1 MYSNSNLVKVNKQ
14 LHTMEISQSHIHFS
28 VSWVR
33 RVALRNDF
41 EALNTYL
48 EKINKKYENISLD
61 KCPYSEDIWNE
72 IKALFFLMELG
83 ATIQNMS
90 VVIESNT
97 KVMKL
102 LDRISE
108 LKMWKLRLQK
118 KVNNKE
124 TIGSLHILPNDVLK
138 LIGDKII

>member
-1 MYSNSNLVKVNKQ
+1 
-14 LHTMEISQSHIHFS
+14 MEISQVHIQFS
-28 VSWVR
+28 VSW
-33 RVALRNDF
+33 
-41 EALNTYL
+41 
-48 EKINKKYENISLD
+48 ID

-102 LDRISE
+102 LHRISE
-108 LKMWKLRLQK
+108 LKMWKLRFKNPQVCK
-118 KVNNKE
+118 D
-124 TIGSLHILPNDVLK
+124 TIGNLHILPSDVLQI
-138 LIGDKII
+138 IGDKII

>member
-1 MYSNSNLVKVNKQ
+1 
-14 LHTMEISQSHIHFS
+14 MEISQSHIHFS

-97 KVMKL
+97 KAMKL

-108 LKMWKLRLQK
+108 LKMWKLRLKNPQVCK
-118 KVNNKE
+118 D
-124 TIGSLHILPNDVLK
+124 TIGNLYILPSDVLQI
-138 LIGDKII
+138 IGHKII

>member
-1 MYSNSNLVKVNKQ
+1 
-14 LHTMEISQSHIHFS
+14 MEISQVHVQFS
-28 VSWVR
+28 LSWVR

-41 EALNTYL
+41 DTLNTYL

-61 KCPYSEDIWNE
+61 KCPYSQDIWNE

-83 ATIQNMS
+83 AIIQNMS

-102 LDRISE
+102 LNRISE
-108 LKMWKLRLQK
+108 LKMWKLRLHKQYHK
-118 KVNNKE
+118 N
-124 TIGSLHILPNDVLK
+124 TIGNLHVLPTDVLK
-138 LIGDKII
+138 MIGDKVI

>member
-1 MYSNSNLVKVNKQ
+1 
-14 LHTMEISQSHIHFS
+14 MEISQSHIHFS

-61 KCPYSEDIWNE
+61 KCPYAEDIWNE

-97 KVMKL
+97 KVIKL